1 MALLGDLGLKKVAE
15 TCYSKAQ
22 YTAKEISKIKGF
34 SLFCKDYNFIKEF
47 AVKTEYPIDLII
59 DNARKEKI
67 GLSSVQESNDML
79 LIAVTEKRTIDD
91 IDTLISFL
99 KRQSIDLQ

>member
-1 MALLGDLGLKKVAE
+1 M
-15 TCYSKAQ
+15 
-22 YTAKEISKIKGF
+22 KEISKIKGF

-79 LIAVTEKRTIDD
+79 LIARPD
-91 IDTLISFL
+91 LIM
-99 KRQSIDLQ
+99 QSVSYDSKGKAIPLNI